1 MKKKKLITSL
11 AISAGLITTA
21 TISAIAITSCSV
33 DNDYNPDTSTKI
45 MEVIP
50 NKEAFN
56 KMKVAVEKM
65 VEYMK
70 KIEPDVGDF
79 NASIKVDKN
88 VFYFNQWNEIN
99 SIEMKFIFNN
109 TNNVEKVVSYDGQ
122 IDKEQSKT
130 ITLEQAKQE
139 IYSYFTIGF
148 N

>member
-21 TISAIAITSCSV
+21 TISAIAITSCSA